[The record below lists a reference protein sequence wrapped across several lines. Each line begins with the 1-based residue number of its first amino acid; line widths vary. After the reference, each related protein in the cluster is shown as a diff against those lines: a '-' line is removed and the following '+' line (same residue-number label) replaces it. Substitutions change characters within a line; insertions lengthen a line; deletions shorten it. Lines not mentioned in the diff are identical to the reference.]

1 MVRMDTAKKAY
12 RIRKIVMA
20 VKLSMQDIQ
29 TITSK
34 VISLRVQIITLT
46 TIIQIAINTNIHTQ
60 IKTKN
65 LLTEREIK
73 KTTGLIKLI

>member
-1 MVRMDTAKKAY
+1 MDTAKKAY
-12 RIRKIVMA
+12 RITKIVMV

-46 TIIQIAINTNIHTQ
+46 TIIQIAINTNIHIQ

>member
-1 MVRMDTAKKAY
+1 MVRMDTAKKAS

-34 VISLRVQIITLT
+34 VIRLRVQIITLT
-46 TIIQIAINTNIHTQ
+46 TIIQIAINTNIHIQ

>member
-29 TITSK
+29 IITSK

-46 TIIQIAINTNIHTQ
+46 TIIQIAINTNIHIQ

>member
-1 MVRMDTAKKAY
+1 MDTAKKAY

-34 VISLRVQIITLT
+34 VIRLRVQIITLT
-46 TIIQIAINTNIHTQ
+46 TIIQIAINTNIHIQ

>member
-1 MVRMDTAKKAY
+1 MDTAKKAY

-46 TIIQIAINTNIHTQ
+46 TIIQIAINTNIHIQ

>member
-12 RIRKIVMA
+12 RITKIVMV

-46 TIIQIAINTNIHTQ
+46 TIIQIAINTNIHIQ